1 VTGRPS
7 DTSTDTSTDVDVP
20 SLLAQLTAEG
30 GWLVLPS
37 FAEPHAHLDKAFLAE
52 RIENPTGDL
61 MGAINAMIAKAH
73 TMTHDDIVERA
84 ERAARLMLAN
94 GCTAIRTHAD
104 MTVENGLT
112 SVHALIEVREKL
124 RDLIDIQVSVLCG
137 WPTTGPAGADQ
148 RAMLRDAIAAGID
161 VVGGCPHLEDDPIEA
176 NTIFLEIAAE
186 AGLPVDL
193 HTDETLDPAKLAL
206 DDLSKRVIEMEFP
219 HSVTAS
225 HCCSL
230 GVQPEDVQRRIAEQV
245 ADAGIHVVA
254 LPHTN
259 LFLQGRDHQ
268 HAMPRGLT
276 AVKALRDAGVNV
288 AAGADNL
295 QDPFNPVGRGDPLE
309 TAALMVMSAHLL
321 PDDALHSVSGAVRAV
336 LGLAPADPAAGELVA
351 LRAATVREA
360 IAFGPADRIVLRHG
374 RLVSGEL
381 PGGSA
386 RRPGPSDRES

>member
-1 VTGRPS
+1 MTPIAPGEQWI
-7 DTSTDTSTDVDVP
+7 
-20 SLLAQLTAEG
+20 A
-30 GWLVLPS
+30 LPA

-52 RIENPTGDL
+52 VVDNPSGDL
-61 MGAINAMIAKAH
+61 LGAIRAMEANRHLVTLADTI
-73 TMTHDDIVERA
+73 ERA
-84 ERAARLMLAN
+84 ERAARLLLAN
-94 GCTAIRTHAD
+94 GTTAIRTHAD
-104 MTVENGLT
+104 MTMENGLK
-112 SVHALIEVREKL
+112 SVEALITVRDRLRGEV
-124 RDLIDIQVSVLCG
+124 DIQVAVLCG
-137 WPTTGPAGADQ
+137 WPSTGVRGADH
-148 RAMLRDAIAAGID
+148 RALLREAIAMGVD
-161 VVGGCPHLEDDPIEA
+161 LVGGCPHLEDDAHEA
-176 NTIFLEIAAE
+176 NDNFLTIAAE

-206 DDLSKRVIEMEFP
+206 DDLSKRVTEMEFP
-219 HSVTAS
+219 HTVTAS

-268 HAMPRGLT
+268 QAMPRGLT

-309 TAALMVMSAHLL
+309 TAGLMVMSAHLL

-336 LGLAPADPAAGELVA
+336 LGLAPAVPAAGDLVA

-381 PGGSA
+381 PGGST
-386 RRPGPSDRES
+386 RLPGSSDRES

>member
-1 VTGRPS
+1 VTEIDLPA
-7 DTSTDTSTDVDVP
+7 
-20 SLLAQLTAEG
+20 LLADLAADG
-30 GWLVLPS
+30 GWLVMPS

-61 MGAINAMIAKAH
+61 MGAIHAMIAKGG
-73 TMTHDDIVERA
+73 TITHDDIVERA
-84 ERAARLMLAN
+84 ERAARLMLSN

-104 MTVENGLT
+104 MTTENGLL
-112 SVHALIEVREKL
+112 SVNALIEVRERL
-124 RDLIDIQVSVLCG
+124 RGLVDIEVCVLCG
-137 WPTTGPAGADQ
+137 WPSTGAAGAEQ
-148 RAMLRDAIAAGID
+148 RAMLRDAISAGVD

-176 NTIFLEIAAE
+176 NTIFLDIAGE

-193 HTDETLDPAKLAL
+193 HTDETLDPDKLAL

-219 HSVTAS
+219 NPVTAS

-230 GVQPEDVQRRIAEQV
+230 GVQPESVQRRIAEQV

-268 HAMPRGLT
+268 AAMPRGLT

-321 PDDALHSVSGAVRAV
+321 PDEALHSISGAPRSI
-336 LGLAPADPAAGELVA
+336 LGLGPASPAAGDFVA

-360 IAFGPADRIVLRHG
+360 IAFGPTDRIVLRHG

-386 RRPGPSDRES
+386 HHAGSPGRQS